1 MKTINILNFI
11 KSFDYF
17 GETLNFTIQKK
28 RKYQTLLGGV
38 LYLLCAIF
46 VIIIAI
52 INFVSFCQRKRFSQ
66 SKYITNKNTNDINL
80 SFQFGFNID
89 GTIIDSNTNAFV
101 NYFDI
106 FVYKKENLLSYTIN
120 DKLFSIN
127 DITISNAQT
136 LRTLIQIKNG
146 LTSQQL
152 NDLSSYLTLHD
163 VQIEISYDKYYID
176 MSSYSQPIK
185 SIKEN
190 IKFPLSYEVSSQ
202 INIDAINEKFNNDA
216 NIIITKYKSKYFT
229 SLTPSELSYTM
240 KYRDANSNMQLASIN
255 IIPKGYVL
263 VTERTYEKLLDF
275 IAWIVSLAL
284 LLFYLIHICLNFYIN
299 TKTEKCI
306 IDNSIWYKDKII
318 PKNKANFEYLK
329 DLFNERKNNI
339 NAKKD
344 NEILLTNIDTKR
356 SNKKEDNEDESAS
369 QSDNNRLS
377 SDSNIT
383 QPKGTKHSSK
393 KPSEEKLNLH
403 CVNNYDVKIIPENY
417 IPIYH
422 TFLSSDNLKN
432 KFTLSNSNNF
442 NKSNPNYFCCLCS
455 NKKKN
460 EKLEREKNLFNL
472 AKSEILSTIDVINFL
487 KKMREID
494 IMKYALFTLDEIKIV
509 QFLTKPSYSLSL
521 NRNDFP
527 LNEMEQVFD
536 FSKEKIEGLYNSFEK
551 VYNDEKSN
559 KTENLLKLSS
569 YELYQLI
576 QN

>member
-17 GETLNFTIQKK
+17 GETVNFTIQKK

-38 LYLLCAIF
+38 LYLICAIF

-52 INFVSFCQRKRFSQ
+52 INFVTFCQRKRFTQ
-66 SKYITNKNTNDINL
+66 SKYITNRKLKDINL

-89 GTIIDSNTNAFV
+89 GTIIDSNTNKFV

-106 FVYKKENLLSYTIN
+106 LVYKKENLISYTIN
-120 DKLFSIN
+120 DKLLSIN
-127 DITISNAQT
+127 NIVISNDQI
-136 LRTLIQIKNG
+136 LRTLIQLKQG

-152 NDLSSYLTLHD
+152 NDLSSYFTVHD
-163 VQIEISYDKYYID
+163 VQIEILYDKYYID
-176 MSSYSQPIK
+176 MSSYSEPIK

-190 IKFPLSYEVSSQ
+190 ITFPLSYETTSQ
-202 INIDAINEKFNNDA
+202 INIDVINEKFNNDA
-216 NIIITKYKSKYFT
+216 NIIITKFKSKNFT
-229 SLTPSELSYTM
+229 SLIPSELSYTM
-240 KYRDANSNMQLASIN
+240 KYRDTNNNIQLATIN
-255 IIPKGYVL
+255 IIPKGYEII
-263 VTERTYEKLLDF
+263 TERTYEKLLDF
-275 IAWIVSLAL
+275 ISWIVSLGL
-284 LLFYLIHICLNFYIN
+284 LLFYLIHICLNYYIN
-299 TKTEKCI
+299 IKTEKCI

-318 PKNKANFEYLK
+318 PKNKGNFEYLK

-339 NAKKD
+339 NPKKE

-356 SNKKEDNEDESAS
+356 SNKKEDSEDENVS
-369 QSDNNRLS
+369 QSDNRLS

-383 QPKGTKHSSK
+383 QPKGTKHSNK

-403 CVNNYDVKIIPENY
+403 SVNNYDVKIIPENY

-432 KFTLSNSNNF
+432 KFTLTNNNNY
-442 NKSNPNYFCCLCS
+442 NKSNPIYFCCLCS
-455 NKKKN
+455 NKKKK
-460 EKLEREKNLFNL
+460 EKIEREKHLFNL
-472 AKSEILSTIDVINFL
+472 AKGEILSTIDVINFL

-551 VYNDEKSN
+551 VYNEEKSN
-559 KTENLLKLSS
+559 KTENLLKLTS

>member
-1 MKTINILNFI
+1 MKTINILNCI

-17 GETLNFTIQKK
+17 GDTLNFTIQKK

-38 LYLLCAIF
+38 LYLLFAIF

-80 SFQFGFNID
+80 SYQFGFNID

-127 DITISNAQT
+127 DITISNEQT
-136 LRTLIQIKNG
+136 LRTVIQIKNG

-152 NDLSSYLTLHD
+152 NDLSSYLTSHD

-176 MSSYSQPIK
+176 MSSYSEPIK

-190 IKFPLSYEVSSQ
+190 IKFPLSYEISSQ

-240 KYRDANSNMQLASIN
+240 KYRDANSNMPLASIN
-255 IIPKGYVL
+255 IIPKGYIL

-275 IAWIVSLAL
+275 ISWIVSLAL
-284 LLFYLIHICLNFYIN
+284 LIFYLIHICLNFYIN

-432 KFTLSNSNNF
+432 KFTLSNNSNF

-460 EKLEREKNLFNL
+460 EKLKREKNLFNL

>member
-1 MKTINILNFI
+1 M
-11 KSFDYF
+11 
-17 GETLNFTIQKK
+17 
-28 RKYQTLLGGV
+28 
-38 LYLLCAIF
+38 
-46 VIIIAI
+46 
-52 INFVSFCQRKRFSQ
+52 
-66 SKYITNKNTNDINL
+66 
-80 SFQFGFNID
+80 
-89 GTIIDSNTNAFV
+89 
-101 NYFDI
+101 
-106 FVYKKENLLSYTIN
+106 
-120 DKLFSIN
+120 
-127 DITISNAQT
+127 
-136 LRTLIQIKNG
+136 RTVIQIKNG

-152 NDLSSYLTLHD
+152 NDLSSYLTSHD
-163 VQIEISYDKYYID
+163 VQIDISYDKYYID
-176 MSSYSQPIK
+176 MSSYSEPIK

-190 IKFPLSYEVSSQ
+190 IKFPLSYEISSQ

-216 NIIITKYKSKYFT
+216 NIIITKFKSKYFT

-240 KYRDANSNMQLASIN
+240 KYRDANSNMPLASIN
-255 IIPKGYVL
+255 IIPKEYVL

-275 IAWIVSLAL
+275 ISWIVSLAL

-393 KPSEEKLNLH
+393 KPSEVKLNLH

-432 KFTLSNSNNF
+432 KFTLSNNSNF

>member
-1 MKTINILNFI
+1 MKTINILNCI

-17 GETLNFTIQKK
+17 GDTLNFTIQKK

-80 SFQFGFNID
+80 SYQFGFNID

-127 DITISNAQT
+127 DITISNDQT
-136 LRTLIQIKNG
+136 LRTVIQIKNG

-152 NDLSSYLTLHD
+152 NDLSSYLTSHD
-163 VQIEISYDKYYID
+163 IQIEISYDKYYID
-176 MSSYSQPIK
+176 MSSYSEPVK

-190 IKFPLSYEVSSQ
+190 IKFPLSYEISSQ

-216 NIIITKYKSKYFT
+216 NIIITKFKSKYFT

-240 KYRDANSNMQLASIN
+240 KYRDANKNMQLASIN
-255 IIPKGYVL
+255 IIPKEYVL

-275 IAWIVSLAL
+275 ISWIVSLAL

-393 KPSEEKLNLH
+393 KPSEVKLNLH

-432 KFTLSNSNNF
+432 KFTLSNNSNF

>member
-1 MKTINILNFI
+1 MKTINILNCI

-17 GETLNFTIQKK
+17 GDTLNFTIQKK

-80 SFQFGFNID
+80 SYQFGFNID

-127 DITISNAQT
+127 DITISNEQT
-136 LRTLIQIKNG
+136 LRTVIQIKNG

-152 NDLSSYLTLHD
+152 NDLSSYLTSHD
-163 VQIEISYDKYYID
+163 VQIDISYDKYYID
-176 MSSYSQPIK
+176 MSSYSEPIK

-190 IKFPLSYEVSSQ
+190 IKFPLSYEISSQ

-216 NIIITKYKSKYFT
+216 NIIITKFKSKYFT

-240 KYRDANSNMQLASIN
+240 KYRDANSNMPLASIN
-255 IIPKGYVL
+255 IIPKEYVL

-275 IAWIVSLAL
+275 ISWIVSLAL

-393 KPSEEKLNLH
+393 KPSEVKLNLH

-432 KFTLSNSNNF
+432 KFTLSNNSNF